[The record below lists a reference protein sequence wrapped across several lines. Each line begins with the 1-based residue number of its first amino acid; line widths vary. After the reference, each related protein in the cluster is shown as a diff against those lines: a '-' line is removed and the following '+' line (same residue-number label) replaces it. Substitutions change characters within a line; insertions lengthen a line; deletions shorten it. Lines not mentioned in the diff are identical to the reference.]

1 MSDNLNKNTYHT
13 LWRRMIDEYFRRHP
27 EAGLAWWQVPVEQ
40 QPDGFKLEMYEIFW
54 NLTRNIGGE
63 E

>member
-13 LWRRMIDEYFRRHP
+13 LWRRMIDEYFHRHP

-40 QPDGFKLEMYEIFW
+40 QPEGFKLEMYEIFW